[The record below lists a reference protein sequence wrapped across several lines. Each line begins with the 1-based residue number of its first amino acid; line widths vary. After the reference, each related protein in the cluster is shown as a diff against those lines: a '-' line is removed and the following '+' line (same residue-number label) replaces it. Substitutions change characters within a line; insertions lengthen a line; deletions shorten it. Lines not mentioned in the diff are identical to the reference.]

1 MNLNT
6 FMMLSLFENILQPS
20 IATAID
26 HHHHHRQRREEHR
39 NLVWSDE
46 FDSDRLDDQN
56 WIYEQHCGRF
66 NQELECYTKHRE
78 KNVRI
83 ENGHLMIEVCVEP
96 YNGYNF
102 TSGRLLTR
110 KSWKYGRFEIR
121 ARMPHGYQ
129 LWPAIWMLAKH
140 ETYGGWP
147 TNGEIDIAEIIGN
160 TADLMSSSIHYGP
173 TVETMISMTSGV
185 KNFSIDLSKDFHLYT
200 LDWNEKHLQWSL
212 DNRPY
217 YSVNLDRIMCC
228 DDKSI
233 KSPYTKKVQP
243 FDQPFYLI
251 LNVAVGGTFFGQ
263 PPYVTPEQAKK
274 WPKNTMEIDYIRIFQ

>member
-1 MNLNT
+1 MKLFQIT
-6 FMMLSLFENILQPS
+6 FVVFIFCQSILADDQAP
-20 IATAID
+20 IVDRT
-26 HHHHHRQRREEHR
+26 
-39 NLVWSDE
+39 LVWSDE

-140 ETYGGWP
+140 ETDRLIDRSY
-147 TNGEIDIAEIIGN
+147 TEDEEEEAGEKK
-160 TADLMSSSIHYGP
+160 
-173 TVETMISMTSGV
+173 MINYHHNN
-185 KNFSIDLSKDFHLYT
+185 K
-200 LDWNEKHLQWSL
+200 
-212 DNRPY
+212 
-217 YSVNLDRIMCC
+217 
-228 DDKSI
+228 
-233 KSPYTKKVQP
+233 
-243 FDQPFYLI
+243 I
-251 LNVAVGGTFFGQ
+251 L
-263 PPYVTPEQAKK
+263 
-274 WPKNTMEIDYIRIFQ
+274 